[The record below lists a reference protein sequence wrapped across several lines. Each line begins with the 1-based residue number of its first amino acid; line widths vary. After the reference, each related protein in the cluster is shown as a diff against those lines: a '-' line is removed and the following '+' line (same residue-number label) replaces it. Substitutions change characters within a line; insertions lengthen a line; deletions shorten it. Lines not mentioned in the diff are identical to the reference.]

1 MADKTLQLTVK
12 VNSDT
17 GKLEVLGAEMGKLGQ
32 KTKES
37 ADQFGSLSK
46 ALGSVVTAGA
56 IIKFFKDSVAAA
68 EEETQAINRLKLA
81 LESSGVSWRTASG
94 SVQQWANEIQKATR
108 FSDTDAY
115 NAVGKLVRITGDL
128 TQAQKASQLS
138 MSLAVATGKSL
149 GETTQLVTDLI
160 NKNSRGVMTARKEFG
175 DLIPAT
181 ASAQQALDALVQKF
195 GDAAVKED
203 SLTQKA
209 ASLKNQFGDLMEQ
222 VGNGVTPVIEKLI
235 HFASNG
241 IKVFQQFALQLADAG
256 AQALAYSEAIAAGVY
271 AIVRGR
277 FKDIERIKQDLS
289 VKLQAIEEETVAA
302 TGQIWQE
309 QANTFKSLS
318 NERIAVTQN
327 QSKEEA
333 TEYAKLQE
341 EKRKEDE
348 KRAREHEAKLQEEK
362 RKEDEKRAREHEAD
376 LQRAIELTSQ
386 MEQQILSIEANSYES
401 KKRLLDAETA
411 DQRRQIN
418 STIKDQTAKQKALST
433 LDTLHLKRSHALALA
448 ETKINREK
456 ALDAVETGLQALSI
470 INSMQSG
477 HTKAQVTRARVIL
490 ALEKSIAIARLWAA
504 EAGKGLAGIGMAAA
518 GTALIVAQFAQQSRA
533 IGDAAKVADQ
543 GSQEFKVETPLGNG
557 GTLIETSG
565 GSSGAGSSA
574 ATSTGGAGGAT
585 TSPTAPIGG
594 GGGVGTPAAVPVGGG
609 STVNVGGITVN
620 LDIQSLD
627 MSSTEV
633 VMRKIRE
640 AVLSGAVEGIKMAVA
655 LQNAADKNSGLAV

>member
-128 TQAQKASQLS
+128 TQAQKASQLA

-149 GETTQLVTDLI
+149 GDTTQLVTDLI
-160 NKNSRGVMTARKEFG
+160 NKNSRGVMAARKEFG
-175 DLIPAT
+175 DLVPAT
-181 ASAQQALDALVQKF
+181 ASAQQALDILVQKF

-203 SLTQKA
+203 SLTQKT

-348 KRAREHEAKLQEEK
+348 KRAREHEA
-362 RKEDEKRAREHEAD
+362 D
-376 LQRAIELTSQ
+376 LQRAVELTAQ
-386 MEQQILSIEANSYES
+386 MEQQILSIDANSYEA

-594 GGGVGTPAAVPVGGG
+594 GGGIGAPAALPVGGG